1 MTAFSTNECTRLWPD
16 KPLAIYN
23 HLVIIGI
30 VRIVFHTSASGR
42 SYIEGFL
49 KDLTPQDRAT
59 VLAVFQDIRQY
70 GFSAVGC
77 EFRQIEGKLWE
88 IKIRTASGGYR
99 FFYAMLSSEIMYVL
113 HAYKKQSQKAPKQE
127 LEIARKRLKEVL
139 S

>member
-1 MTAFSTNECTRLWPD
+1 M
-16 KPLAIYN
+16 
-23 HLVIIGI
+23 GI
-30 VRIVFHTSASGR
+30 MVVMRIMFHASGSGR

-49 KDLTPQDRAT
+49 KDLTSQDRAT
-59 VLAVFQDIRQY
+59 VLAVFDEIRYY

-99 FFYAMLSSEIMYVL
+99 FFYTMLSGETMYVL

-127 LEIARKRLKEVL
+127 LEMARKKLKEVL